1 MLYIGMDVHKGQWSI
16 CVLKESGEVQARRQ
30 LIGPWKQCIRQVA
43 SIEGAKSVVF
53 EASCGMG
60 WLYDRL
66 KEVCDRVVVAD
77 PGRLAATYAIKRK
90 NDKIDAEK
98 LAKLLLLGMVPE
110 VYVAS
115 AQTRGWRA
123 LIEYR
128 RVVLAART
136 AVKSRIRAL
145 LRGQGK
151 QGAKGLWSK
160 AGRKWM
166 ENLEFQTE
174 SDKWRLEMLLADLDR
189 VEENLHG
196 VTRRLDKISLAD
208 ERVKILMTAPGVGVR
223 TAEAVVA
230 YVEEAKRFSN
240 TKCVGSYFGLV
251 PRQSQSGETNHLGRV
266 TRRGPS
272 VVRWLLV
279 EAAWQGIRKSG
290 RLGRMYSKILKGQS
304 SRNKIAAVAVAH
316 FLARALVAMLK
327 SGQQWREAA

>member
-1 MLYIGMDVHKGQWSI
+1 MYIGMDVHKGQWSI

-43 SIEGAKSVVF
+43 SIKGPKSVVF

-60 WLYDRL
+60 WLYERL
-66 KEVCDRVVVAD
+66 TEVCERVVVAD
-77 PGRLAATYAIKRK
+77 PGRLASSYAIKRK
-90 NDKIDAEK
+90 NDKMDAEK
-98 LAKLLLLGMVPE
+98 LAKLLLLGLVPE

-115 AQTRGWRA
+115 AETRAWRA

-128 RVVLAART
+128 RRVLALRT
-136 AVKSRIRAL
+136 AAKCRIRAL

-151 QGAKGLWSK
+151 QGPKRLWSK
-160 AGRKWM
+160 AGRTWL
-166 ENLEFQTE
+166 ESLEFQTE
-174 SDKWRLEMLLADLDR
+174 SDKLRLEMFLADLDGT
-189 VEENLHG
+189 EESLRR
-196 VTRRLDKISLAD
+196 VTRQLDKVSLAD
-208 ERVKILMTAPGVGVR
+208 ERVKLLMTAPGVGVR

-240 TKCVGSYFGLV
+240 IKCVGSYFGLV
-251 PRQSQSGETNHLGRV
+251 PMQDQSGQTNHLGRV

-279 EAAWQGIRKSG
+279 ESAWRGIRKSA
-290 RLGRMYSKILKGQS
+290 RLGKMYSKILKGQK

-327 SGQQWREAA
+327 NRQEWKEAA